1 MENDRAAGSRRQRI
15 VRTRRFRSR
24 WPRSRKTSRR
34 PSLGNPR
41 FEEVDD
47 LYWRPVQVQL
57 EVLLPEPTQ
66 CTPLAIR
73 DDNVDLNQVDIDAV
87 DEGLAGLLSIRSSR
101 REDGKKVEHRHK
113 ERNAPGCKRA
123 PAGSWVQHGTDLAF
137 RTRDARHNREDVSLT
152 RTIALQSQTGP
163 EPVFRNQ
170 SRSLAHPSMQKM
182 YSHTSTRTLH
192 SPTRQARNSPRQSRV
207 HSTHSSDVE
216 AAARLCKTP
225 HPEDR
230 RS

>member
-1 MENDRAAGSRRQRI
+1 MLLEAGARESFRYSAVPFPAGRVAGRRAAGR
-15 VRTRRFRSR
+15 
-24 WPRSRKTSRR
+24 
-34 PSLGNPR
+34 SLGNPR

-113 ERNAPGCKRA
+113 ERNAPGCKR
-123 PAGSWVQHGTDLAF
+123 GT
-137 RTRDARHNREDVSLT
+137 RREL
-152 RTIALQSQTGP
+152 GP
-163 EPVFRNQ
+163 TW
-170 SRSLAHPSMQKM
+170 H
-182 YSHTSTRTLH
+182 
-192 SPTRQARNSPRQSRV
+192 
-207 HSTHSSDVE
+207 
-216 AAARLCKTP
+216 
-225 HPEDR
+225 
-230 RS
+230 